1 MANQNE
7 NNYQGRQNNP
17 EENIQ
22 AKAGQKDQ
30 LNKKNATGSDV
41 DNRSPDKKNA
51 GGGNLS
57 DQE

>member
-1 MANQNE
+1 MTNQNE

-30 LNKKNATGSDV
+30 LNKKNANESDV
-41 DNRSPDKKNA
+41 GNRSPDKKIASGANV
-51 GGGNLS
+51 S

>member
-30 LNKKNATGSDV
+30 LNKKNANGTDV
-41 DNRSPDKKNA
+41 GGRAGDKKNA
-51 GGGNLS
+51 GSDNLP